1 MWVCA
6 HYSAGGGHDRH
17 SDPLE
22 SLWVTCW
29 GTKLGSSTREA
40 SAHNSPSGAAL
51 QKPCAWPPSLHH
63 LHKQILIEPR
73 VIRIGSFGQACVINS
88 GDQLG
93 SDRGLESFCIE
104 GSECLDWYRS
114 FLGIGLIKHFC
125 KQISR
130 SLMWPQSTMFSA
142 LALQADVCL
151 GHEAE
156 HFPLIPVEGSTL
168 EHRAPV
174 RGHHI
179 FASATVSRFVP
190 TAQLLRE
197 ESPREYFI
205 LHVVLEE
212 QALQSSGKNMLCV
225 SKKKNLDARTA
236 IIKITQCFPCL
247 LFFRAVWTT
256 AWPGL
261 LRAVLLDFSFYLWV
275 QRSPGRHSHELGN
288 VTFCSPCYLVG
299 IE

>member
-6 HYSAGGGHDRH
+6 HYSGGGGHDRH

-22 SLWVTCW
+22 SLSVACW
-29 GTKLGSSTREA
+29 GTKLGSSTRA
-40 SAHNSPSGAAL
+40 ARAHNSPSGAAL

-63 LHKQILIEPR
+63 LHKQILIELR
-73 VIRIGSFGQACVINS
+73 VIRIGSFGQAWVINS
-88 GDQLG
+88 GDQLR
-93 SDRGLESFCIE
+93 SDRGLESFGTE

-130 SLMWPQSTMFSA
+130 SLMWPHSTMFSA

-174 RGHHI
+174 RGQHV

-225 SKKKNLDARTA
+225 SKKKK
-236 IIKITQCFPCL
+236 KI
-247 LFFRAVWTT
+247 
-256 AWPGL
+256 
-261 LRAVLLDFSFYLWV
+261 
-275 QRSPGRHSHELGN
+275 
-288 VTFCSPCYLVG
+288 
-299 IE
+299 